1 MALIETGKEKS
12 IPYMKNMHSNLTIT
26 LDNRPIAIPSQI
38 GIDNPLW
45 KVHNLDKYETPEMS
59 MPIGLMP
66 VMAPL
71 HTHDNLVLIHIE
83 SIINRDYTLGEFFQI

>member
-12 IPYMKNMHSNLTIT
+12 IPHMKNMHSDFTNT

-45 KVHNLDKYETPEMS
+45 KVHNFDKYETPEMS

-71 HTHDNLVLIHIE
+71 HINDNLVIVHIE
-83 SIINRDYTLGEFFQI
+83 SIINQGYTLGEVFQM